1 MGPLARLEAAVR
13 SLIYDPTQVIG
24 RNRGVSECL
33 VCGHRGRFW
42 SFGNPPRRN
51 AQCPRCGAKE
61 RHRLMALWMR
71 ALSEPLFAGKRVLHV
86 APDPGERVLVRDAK
100 EYTTADLDRTD
111 VDLKLDLTATGL
123 EDGAYDVIL
132 CSHVLEHIPDDAAA
146 MREIYRILM
155 PGGVAILMVPYI
167 AGLAETYEDPA
178 ITDLY
183 GRHQH
188 FGQKDH
194 VRLYGRDYVDRL
206 RDAGF
211 EVEVFTAAPA
221 DCVRYGLILG
231 EPLFAGWKRQ
241 QASDQ

>member
-24 RNRGVSECL
+24 RNRGFSECL
-33 VCGHRGRFW
+33 VCGHHGRFW

-71 ALSEPLFAGKRVLHV
+71 GLPEPLFAGKRVLHV
-86 APDPGERVLVRDAK
+86 APDPGERALVKDAA

-123 EDGAYDVIL
+123 EGGAYDIIL
-132 CSHVLEHIPDDAAA
+132 CSHVLEHIDDDHAA
-146 MREIYRILM
+146 MREIHRLLA
-155 PGGVAILMVPYI
+155 PGGVAILMVPYL
-167 AGLAETYEDPA
+167 AGLAETYEDPT
-178 ITDLY
+178 ITDLR
-183 GRHQH
+183 GRHRH

-206 RDAGF
+206 AAAGF
-211 EVEVFTAAPA
+211 EVETFAAASA
-221 DCVRYGLILG
+221 DCVRYGLVPG
-231 EPLFAGWKRQ
+231 EPLFAAWKNRQ
-241 QASDQ
+241 SGD